1 MVSLWMMVSPWKSAL
16 RAYGLAL
23 ALSIASIPAFAQDS
37 PAQDSS
43 TNGDPASAAPADPIQ
58 PAQTQSPDSPSSPGG
73 PDKRVFGVLPNYR
86 TVDGTGPYQAITAKQ
101 KLTIATK
108 DTVDYPLF
116 LVGAGFAG
124 LAQLSDQHRNFGEG
138 MKGFSLRYVTAY
150 SDQAMGNLMTE
161 GFLPILF
168 HEDPRYFRVG
178 PSYGGVWKRTGYAAS
193 RIFWNKTDKGVD
205 SFNFAEVIGNS
216 MSAGLGNAYYTQ
228 ERTLGDNF
236 QRLYVALATDAFSQV
251 LKEFW
256 PDIKQ
261 KFFHRQKPQ

>member
-1 MVSLWMMVSPWKSAL
+1 MLWKYAPRL
-16 RAYGLAL
+16 CAL
-23 ALSIASIPAFAQDS
+23 AIASSCAFAQDS
-37 PAQDSS
+37 PP
-43 TNGDPASAAPADPIQ
+43 NGDAANSASADAIQ
-58 PAQTQSPDSPSSPGG
+58 PAQTQNATSSPSTSS

-86 TVDGTGPYQAITAKQ
+86 TVDQNGEYQSITARQ

-108 DTVDYPLF
+108 DTVDYPLI
-116 LVGAGFAG
+116 LLGGGFAALG
-124 LAQLSDQHRNFGEG
+124 QLTDQHPNLGEG
-138 MKGFSLRYVTAY
+138 LKGFSLRWATSY
-150 SDQAMGNLMTE
+150 SDQAMGNMMTE

-216 MSAGLGNAYYTQ
+216 ISAGLGNAYYTQ
-228 ERTLGDNF
+228 ERRLGDNF
-236 QRLYVALATDAFSQV
+236 QRLGVSLATDAFSQV

-256 PDIKQ
+256 PDVKRKFWHREKQ
-261 KFFHRQKPQ
+261 

>member
-1 MVSLWMMVSPWKSAL
+1 MALLWKYAPRL
-16 RAYGLAL
+16 CAL
-23 ALSIASIPAFAQDS
+23 AVASSCAFAQDS
-37 PAQDSS
+37 PA
-43 TNGDPASAAPADPIQ
+43 NGDPGNSASTDVIQ
-58 PAQTQSPDSPSSPGG
+58 PAQTQTADPPSSSSS

-86 TVDGTGPYQAITAKQ
+86 TVDQTGIYEPITARQ

-108 DTVDYPLF
+108 DTVDYPLI
-116 LVGAGFAG
+116 LLGGGFAALG
-124 LAQLSDQHRNFGEG
+124 QLTDQHPNLGEG
-138 MKGFSLRYVTAY
+138 LKGFSLRWATSY
-150 SDQAMGNLMTE
+150 SDQATGNMMTE
-161 GFLPILF
+161 GLLPILF

-216 MSAGLGNAYYTQ
+216 VSAGLGNAYYTQ
-228 ERTLGDNF
+228 ERRLGDNL
-236 QRLYVALATDAFSQV
+236 QRLGVSLATDAFSQV

-256 PDIKQ
+256 PDVKQ

>member
-1 MVSLWMMVSPWKSAL
+1 MLLLWKYAPRL
-16 RAYGLAL
+16 CAL
-23 ALSIASIPAFAQDS
+23 AIASSCAFAQDS
-37 PAQDSS
+37 PP
-43 TNGDPASAAPADPIQ
+43 NGDAANSASADVIQ
-58 PAQTQSPDSPSSPGG
+58 PSQTQNATSPAGTSP

-86 TVDGTGPYQAITAKQ
+86 TVDQNGEYQPITARQ

-108 DTVDYPLF
+108 DTVDYPLI
-116 LVGAGFAG
+116 LLGGGFAALG
-124 LAQLSDQHRNFGEG
+124 QLTDQHPNLGEG
-138 MKGFSLRYVTAY
+138 LKGFSLRWATSY
-150 SDQAMGNLMTE
+150 SDQAMGNMMTE

-216 MSAGLGNAYYTQ
+216 ISAGLGNAYYTQ
-228 ERTLGDNF
+228 ERRLGDNF
-236 QRLYVALATDAFSQV
+236 QRLGVSLATDAFSQV

-256 PDIKQ
+256 PDVKRKFWHREKQ
-261 KFFHRQKPQ
+261 

>member
-1 MVSLWMMVSPWKSAL
+1 MALLWKCAPIC
-16 RAYGLAL
+16 AL
-23 ALSIASIPAFAQDS
+23 AAGLSFSPAFAQDS
-37 PAQDSS
+37 PAQDTS
-43 TNGDPASAAPADPIQ
+43 TNGDPANPVSSDPIQ
-58 PAQTQSPDSPSSPGG
+58 PAQTQPADPSSTATTPDATP

-86 TVDGTGPYQAITAKQ
+86 TADQNTPYQPITPMQ

-124 LAQLSDQHRNFGEG
+124 LAQLTDQHPNFGGG
-138 MKGFSLRYVTAY
+138 MKGYALRYITAY
-150 SDQAMGNLMTE
+150 SDQASGNLLTE

-178 PSYGGVWKRTGYAAS
+178 PSYGGVWKRTAYAAS
-193 RIFWNKTDKGVD
+193 RIFVNKTDNGNN
-205 SFNFAEVIGNS
+205 SFNFAEVVGNS
-216 MSAGLGNAYYTQ
+216 ISAGLGNAYYTQ

-256 PDIKQ
+256 PDVKQ